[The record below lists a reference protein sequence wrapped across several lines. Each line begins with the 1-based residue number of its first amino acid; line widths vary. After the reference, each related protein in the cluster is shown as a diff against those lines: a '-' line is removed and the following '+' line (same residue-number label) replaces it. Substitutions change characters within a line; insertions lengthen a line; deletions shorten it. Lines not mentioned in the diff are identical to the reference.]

1 MYDFDAIL
9 KHAVAFHIIQY
20 LCMQIEGFGLHKFFS
35 LPAPARSFFLLQ
47 TLICPARYIVTMPIS
62 VMTKGYD
69 LILPSQIH
77 TGSLISK

>member
-35 LPAPARSFFLLQ
+35 LPAPGRSFFLLQ
-47 TLICPARYIVTMPIS
+47 TLICSA
-62 VMTKGYD
+62 KG
-69 LILPSQIH
+69 QIIPEGLFD
-77 TGSLISK
+77 TFKFF